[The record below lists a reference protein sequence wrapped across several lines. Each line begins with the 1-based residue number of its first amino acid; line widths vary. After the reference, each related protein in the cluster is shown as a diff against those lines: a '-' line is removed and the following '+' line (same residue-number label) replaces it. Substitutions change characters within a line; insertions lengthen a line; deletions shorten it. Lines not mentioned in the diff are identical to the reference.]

1 MRHRLVRQGE
11 IRRRLDTVGVPWY
24 VMVLSGPNH
33 LAADTGRV
41 VVCRVVP
48 GTLPEDF
55 VAGVQRVSYTDD
67 NGVTTNGIAVP
78 ELIEWYP
85 RSALS
90 KPVGLATNV
99 QACLSLVKALF
110 V

>member
-1 MRHRLVRQGE
+1 M
-11 IRRRLDTVGVPWY
+11 Y
-24 VMVLSGPNH
+24 VMVLSGREH

-48 GTLPEDF
+48 GSAPEDF
-55 VAGVQRVSYTDD
+55 AGVHSVSYTDEA
-67 NGVTTNGIAVP
+67 GVTTIGLAIP

-90 KPVGLATNV
+90 RPVGLATNV
-99 QACLSLVKALF
+99 RGVLTLVHALF
-110 V
+110 E